1 MQYAHRALYTFLVKD
16 NCAFTF
22 YGQLVRQIQSNVL
35 GMQVAAPK
43 TFTIPDN
50 RVGTYMAEID
60 KIIPKKPQLF
70 MVVIPNNKVVG
81 QANH

>member
-1 MQYAHRALYTFLVKD
+1 
-16 NCAFTF
+16 
-22 YGQLVRQIQSNVL
+22 
-35 GMQVAAPK
+35 MQVAAPK